1 MAISELR
8 NGDVDKAFHPHHG
21 HGGGRECERDPFP
34 ELEALFL

>member
-8 NGDVDKAFHPHHG
+8 NGDVDKVFRQHHG

-34 ELEALFL
+34 APAPLFL